1 MIAIVLIIVLV
12 VLFFSL
18 RFLIKDMRKNYN
30 AMDENIKSIENKMAE
45 LRTVEDCT
53 QLQKEIIPKMQS
65 LPQSAKDIIMSRENK
80 VIDYTSQMLI
90 INPDGRA
97 DSWVPSVSDVFAEDW
112 EIVI

>member
-1 MIAIVLIIVLV
+1 MIMIAIVLIIVLV

-53 QLQKEIIPKMQS
+53 QLQKEIAS
-65 LPQSAKDIIMSRENK
+65 LYNGTDSILKGIRSEYEKRYYMVLGIKYALENK
-80 VIDYTSQMLI
+80 I
-90 INPDGRA
+90 GRYEKNRN
-97 DSWVPSVSDVFAEDW
+97 D
-112 EIVI
+112 IR